1 MKIYIKIFILSL
13 SVFTTR
19 CTSIE
24 NPKLIGIE
32 SFEIV
37 KNKSDQLTMN
47 SDVRIYNPNRF
58 SISSDNVSFNLFLDS
73 LYLGKGSLSDD
84 LTLTKKD
91 TSLISSSI
99 ILNKR
104 HLYSLINL
112 KDSVSLKIIGSTE
125 IPIISRTH
133 YFDLEYKLDIES
145 LISKV
150 SQKIINDLKIK
161 INEVRIK
168 KVDLKNILMEI
179 TVGLNNKTEI
189 GSSISK
195 MNINVY
201 KSENY
206 KEILSSSV
214 IKESFILNPMSLNEF
229 TLDVRVNTLKM
240 GAAFLTNSLKNKNS
254 LYIEITSKLKY
265 DNIEIPYSLKRRID
279 YNPITLE
286 ILLR

>member
-1 MKIYIKIFILSL
+1 
-13 SVFTTR
+13 
-19 CTSIE
+19 
-24 NPKLIGIE
+24 
-32 SFEIV
+32 
-37 KNKSDQLTMN
+37 
-47 SDVRIYNPNRF
+47 
-58 SISSDNVSFNLFLDS
+58 
-73 LYLGKGSLSDD
+73 
-84 LTLTKKD
+84 
-91 TSLISSSI
+91 
-99 ILNKR
+99 
-104 HLYSLINL
+104 
-112 KDSVSLKIIGSTE
+112 
-125 IPIISRTH
+125 
-133 YFDLEYKLDIES
+133 
-145 LISKV
+145 
-150 SQKIINDLKIK
+150 
-161 INEVRIK
+161 
-168 KVDLKNILMEI
+168 
-179 TVGLNNKTEI
+179 
-189 GSSISK
+189 